1 VQEAAD
7 IALVA
12 GASEEITMQNLALM
26 ELVDEVRDLPLTV
39 SDVLAQVIQECDN
52 ADASVSSLAQIM
64 ARDQALA
71 AMVLKLGNSAYYG
84 YARRIESLPDAVVL
98 LGFASVKNLA
108 ITASITR
115 LLSADNDDLAETR
128 FALFDHSL
136 AAATASRILGRSR
149 RVSGEKAFVG
159 GLLHDLGLIVLACY
173 RKDAFREL
181 LALRESQVCHIHECE
196 EEILGFAHAELGAL
210 VAAEWKFPPAL
221 CEALRYHHTPELA
234 VVDPVLAA
242 AVHCGDWVAKH
253 AGLGLASP
261 LVDEWPHAAT
271 RAEFGI
277 TESSVSQLE
286 AEVRAEFLDGSTLR
300 RAA

>member
-1 VQEAAD
+1 MENV
-7 IALVA
+7 
-12 GASEEITMQNLALM
+12 ALM

-115 LLSADNDDLAETR
+115 LLAADNDDLAETR
-128 FALFDHSL
+128 YAVFDHCL
-136 AAATASRILGRSR
+136 AAGTASRILGRSR
-149 RVSGEKAFVG
+149 RVSGEKAFVA
-159 GLLHDLGLIVLACY
+159 GLLHDLGLIILACY
-173 RKDAFREL
+173 RKDQFREL
-181 LALRESQVCHIHECE
+181 MATREERACHFYECE
-196 EEILGFAHAELGAL
+196 EEILGFPHAELGAL

-221 CEALRYHHTPELA
+221 CEALRYHHTPDLA
-234 VVDPVLAA
+234 AVDPVLAG
-242 AVHCGDWVAKH
+242 AVHCGDWIAKR
-253 AGLGLASP
+253 AGVGLVSIA
-261 LVDEWPHAAT
+261 LEEWPAESAKAQFQLGEAT
-271 RAEFGI
+271 L
-277 TESSVSQLE
+277 TQLE
-286 AEVRAEFLDGSTLR
+286 AEVRAELLDGASL